1 MQPSRMPT
9 SVSVRGRFPVSRRTA
24 LAFWTRCIATL
35 SLLATSTIALGAAF
49 QGIGG
54 GLEYTLLGLGLVSA
68 LPVLWITL
76 ARFAERRYLT
86 RPTKG
91 FLAAA
96 LGLDV
101 GGVALVAGAVV
112 LLQSETSEAATLL
125 TAGGLLEGCGTLLL
139 LSWFLAARVVAP
151 TGDHMHS
158 L

>member
-9 SVSVRGRFPVSRRTA
+9 AVSASGRFPVSRRAA
-24 LAFWTRCIATL
+24 LAFWTRCIAML
-35 SLLATSTIALGAAF
+35 SLLATSAIALGAAF
-49 QGIGG
+49 QGIGE

-91 FLAAA
+91 FLATA
-96 LGLDV
+96 LGFDV
-101 GGVALVAGAVV
+101 GGIALVAAAVV
-112 LLQSETSEAATLL
+112 LLQSEASEAAPLF

-139 LSWFLAARVVAP
+139 LSWFVAARVVAP
-151 TGDHMHS
+151 TADHMHS